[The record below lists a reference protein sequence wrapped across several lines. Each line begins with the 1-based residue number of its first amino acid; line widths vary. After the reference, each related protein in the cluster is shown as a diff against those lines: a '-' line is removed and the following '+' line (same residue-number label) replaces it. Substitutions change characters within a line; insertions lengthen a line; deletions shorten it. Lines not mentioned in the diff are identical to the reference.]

1 MVFGN
6 ERRKEIQNVFVICIE
21 LSEIK
26 DTDIEGNLDTA
37 VGYVSKREKTPKP
50 NAGASYWNRNIR
62 NWAFRS
68 FKCIIWILTF
78 RIK

>member
-1 MVFGN
+1 MTKQSMIKNILLNLMVFGN

-26 DTDIEGNLDTA
+26 DTDIEENLDTA

-50 NAGASYWNRNIR
+50 NAGASY
-62 NWAFRS
+62 
-68 FKCIIWILTF
+68 
-78 RIK
+78 